1 MTLPLESIRPM
12 STPPLAQRPRRT
24 AVGAA
29 DGLGPGTPIVGES
42 PAITRL
48 LAEVRQLAQT
58 DAKVLITGESGTGKE
73 LIASFIHSTSRRV
86 DRPFVAVN
94 CAGMPETL
102 LESELFGHVKGSFT
116 GAYADR
122 PGRFEVAHLG
132 TLFLD
137 EVGEMTLRMQGLLL
151 RVLETGEIQ
160 KVGADRFTVR
170 TDARVV
176 AATNRNLAEMVQQ
189 GLFRED
195 LFYRLNV
202 IRVHV
207 PPLRERAEDIPLL
220 ADHLLSRATKGFDR
234 ALRFAPDVY
243 AALQAWHWPGNVRQL
258 DNIVQRLAVSARDGV
273 ITVQDLPA
281 EIQSVATPALPP
293 PRAERRRT
301 AGDRLYERILAGGS
315 FWDIVHR
322 PYVEHEITRDDVRA
336 VVRKGLEAARGNYRI
351 ATRLFNVE
359 PEDYKRLLNFLR
371 THQCLLPYREFR

>member
-1 MTLPLESIRPM
+1 
-12 STPPLAQRPRRT
+12 
-24 AVGAA
+24 
-29 DGLGPGTPIVGES
+29 VGES

-48 LAEVRQLAQT
+48 LAEVRQLSQT

-73 LIASFIHSTSRRV
+73 LIASFIHGTSRRA

-116 GAYADR
+116 GAYTDR
-122 PGRFEVAHLG
+122 PGRFEVAHTG

-170 TDARVV
+170 TDARVL

-202 IRVHV
+202 IHVHV
-207 PPLRERAEDIPLL
+207 PPLRERPEDIRLL
-220 ADHLLSRATKGFDR
+220 ADHLLARATKGFER
-234 ALRFAPDVY
+234 PVRFAPDLYSV
-243 AALQAWHWPGNVRQL
+243 LQAWHWPGNVRQL
-258 DNIVQRLAVSARDGV
+258 DNIVQRLAVGARDGV
-273 ITVQDLPA
+273 ITVHDLPA
-281 EIQSVATPALPP
+281 EIRSVAPPAARPA
-293 PRAERRRT
+293 RSERRRT
-301 AGDRLYERILAGGS
+301 AGDLLYERIIAGAC
-315 FWDIVHR
+315 FWDVVHQ
-322 PYVEHEITRDDVRA
+322 PYVEHDITRDDVRT

-351 ATRLFNVE
+351 VTKLFNIA
-359 PEDYKRLLNFLR
+359 PDDYKRFLNFLR
-371 THQCLLPYREFR
+371 THHCLLPYREFR